1 MKKVEDDV
9 WTIRERF
16 VHNRNVVS
24 KSLTTLLF
32 AVFMWH
38 GKLRELQGV
47 PANYHYFVV
56 RHSFDTGLL
65 FLIVL
70 LALLGFYVG
79 FSKKHM
85 AKGKAIFLVAGATIW
100 AMYAGLF
107 LYRDWLFPNWPSLQ
121 AILVVS
127 IALSFWLDVLAGD
140 F

>member
-1 MKKVEDDV
+1 
-9 WTIRERF
+9 
-16 VHNRNVVS
+16 
-24 KSLTTLLF
+24 
-32 AVFMWH
+32 MWH

-47 PANYHYFVV
+47 PTNYHYFVV

-85 AKGKAIFLVAGATIW
+85 VKGKAIFLVAGATIW

>member
-1 MKKVEDDV
+1 MKKVEDGV
-9 WTIRERF
+9 WTVRERF

-32 AVFMWH
+32 AIFMWH

-79 FSKKHM
+79 FSSKHM

-121 AILVVS
+121 AVLVVS
-127 IALSFWLDVLAGD
+127 IAFSFWIDVLAGD

>member
-1 MKKVEDDV
+1 MKSVDDEV
-9 WTIRERF
+9 WTIKERF

-24 KSLTTLLF
+24 KSIITLLF

-38 GKLRELQGV
+38 GKLQELQGV
-47 PANYHYFVV
+47 PANYHYYVV

-70 LALLGFYVG
+70 LGVFGLYVG

-121 AILVVS
+121 AVLVVS
-127 IALSFWLDVLAGD
+127 IAFSFWIDVLAGD